1 MLREISWTEKDILYE
16 LSYVEYFVYKKQIK
30 VIDTENKLMVARGG
44 WWGWEKW
51 MNFFCFFS

>member
-44 WWGWEKW
+44 WWG
-51 MNFFCFFS
+51 